1 MNICRKEENA
11 GKIDDLDDGKE
22 DLSSSSQKPL
32 GKALYGSTHCNP
44 VEAVVT
50 GGILACKPASL
61 HKSKGLRFSE
71 KPCLKNK
78 MVLALVVHIF
88 NPRTWEAEVGGFLN
102 FKTSRSI

>member
-88 NPRTWEAEVGGFLN
+88 NPR
-102 FKTSRSI
+102 I